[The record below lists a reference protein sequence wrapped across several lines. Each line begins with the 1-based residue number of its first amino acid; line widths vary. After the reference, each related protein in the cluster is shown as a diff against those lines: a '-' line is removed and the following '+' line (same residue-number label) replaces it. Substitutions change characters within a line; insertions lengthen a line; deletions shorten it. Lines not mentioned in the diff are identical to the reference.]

1 MTRSKQRLVRDAI
14 LGVFWLWLSVRL
26 LNDWFGGVL
35 APVGQP
41 FFDPQPV
48 ADASAA
54 LGEVARGGP
63 LFGGG
68 VADLLDSVLFGWPG
82 DIADL
87 LGSVVF
93 GLVGAVGDALGSV
106 AFAMTYLP
114 DLAAGAWL
122 TVVLTTL
129 GIAFGL
135 VIAVP
140 LAAARVYGRIT
151 HWVALAFIELIRGT
165 PLLAQLF
172 VLYYALPLSRW
183 FAAVPFVGSGI
194 VPAQAVWVAVVGFT
208 INSAAYQ
215 AEYIRGSIEGV
226 DPGQL
231 TAARAI
237 GLTQF
242 EGIRHVVLPQALR
255 FAIPSWTNELV
266 YLVKYSSLAS
276 FITVSE
282 LYHAA
287 ESAAYA
293 NYRFLDLF
301 VLAAVVYVL
310 LVLSATT
317 TMEWVRQRVAI
328 PGVGGSAGGRSS
340 AE

>member
-1 MTRSKQRLVRDAI
+1 MSRSTQRLARDGI
-14 LGVFWLWLSVRL
+14 LAAFWLWFGARL

-35 APVGQP
+35 VPRGQP

-48 ADASAA
+48 ADASTA
-54 LGEVARGGP
+54 LNEVAAG
-63 LFGGG
+63 LG
-68 VADLLDSVLFGWPG
+68 VVGTPVGWV
-82 DIADL
+82 A
-87 LGSVVF
+87 S
-93 GLVGAVGDALGSV
+93 ALGSV
-106 AFAMTYLP
+106 SFAMTYLP

-135 VIAVP
+135 VLAVP
-140 LAAARVYGRIT
+140 LAAARVYGRVT
-151 HWVALAFIELIRGT
+151 HWIALAFIELIRGT

-172 VLYYALPLSRW
+172 VLYYALPLSGW
-183 FAAVPFVGSGI
+183 IGNVPFVGSSI
-194 VPAQAVWVAVVGFT
+194 VPPQAVWVAVIGFT

-231 TAARAI
+231 TAARAV
-237 GLTQF
+237 GLSQL
-242 EGIRHVVLPQALR
+242 EGIRYVVLPQALR

-266 YLVKYSSLAS
+266 YLAKYSSLAS
-276 FITVSE
+276 FITVTE
-282 LYHAA
+282 LFHAV
-287 ESAAYA
+287 EEAAYE

-301 VLAAVVYVL
+301 LLAAVVYVL

-328 PGVGGSAGGRSS
+328 PGVGGSAGGRGPT
-340 AE
+340 E

>member
-1 MTRSKQRLVRDAI
+1 MTRSTQRVVRDAV
-14 LGVFWLWLSVRL
+14 LAVFWAWFAARL

-35 APVGQP
+35 VARGQP
-41 FFDPQPV
+41 FVDPQPIAAAGV
-48 ADASAA
+48 ALSDTAAA
-54 LGEVARGGP
+54 LGVVGIPVGW
-63 LFGGG
+63 
-68 VADLLDSVLFGWPG
+68 VADLLD
-82 DIADL
+82 
-87 LGSVVF
+87 
-93 GLVGAVGDALGSV
+93 SV

-114 DLAAGAWL
+114 DLAAGMWL

-129 GIAFGL
+129 GIVFGL
-135 VIAVP
+135 VLAVP
-140 LAAARVYGRIT
+140 LAAARVYGRVT
-151 HWVALAFIELIRGT
+151 HWVALGVIELIRGT

-183 FAAVPFVGSGI
+183 FAAVPFVGSGV
-194 VPAQAVWVAVVGFT
+194 VPAQAVWVAIVGFT

-231 TAARAI
+231 TAARAV
-237 GLTQF
+237 GLSQL

-276 FITVSE
+276 FITVRE

-287 ESAAYA
+287 EAAAYD
-293 NYRFLDLF
+293 NYAFLDLF
-301 VLAAVVYVL
+301 LLAAVLYVL

-317 TMEWVRQRVAI
+317 TMEWVRKQVAI
-328 PGVGGSAGGRSS
+328 PGVGGSAGGRAS